1 MPTQLQFRRGTAAQN
16 NSFTGAA
23 GEISTDTS
31 DYASI
36 RMHDGSTAGGIKVL
50 PSGMIC
56 MHGAAAAPSG
66 WLLCEGSS
74 VSRTTYSELF
84 ATIGTTYGV
93 GDGSTTFTLPN
104 FQDRAPYGAST
115 FTLGSTTAGEIN
127 GSGQNTSGTGN
138 TGTGTTGA
146 STTGTGTTGASTTGT
161 GTTGSGG
168 PTTHTLTT
176 ATFATSAKDSS
187 TSSAVT
193 AVSDHASHTHS
204 IPGLSVPG
212 LSIPGLSVPGLSI
225 PALTVPGLTVTHPAV
240 AVKFIIK
247 I

>member
-23 GEISTDTS
+23 GEITTDTS

-84 ATIGTTYGV
+84 AAIGTTYGV
-93 GDGSTTFTLPN
+93 GDGSTTFTLPD

-115 FTLGSTTAGEIN
+115 FSLGSKTAGEID
-127 GSGQNTSGTGN
+127 GSAQNS
-138 TGTGTTGA
+138 
-146 STTGTGTTGASTTGT
+146 SGT

-168 PTTHTLTT
+168 PTTHSVTT

-212 LSIPGLSVPGLSI
+212 LSIPALTI
-225 PALTVPGLTVTHPAV
+225 PALTITHPAV

>member
-23 GEISTDTS
+23 GEITTDTS

-84 ATIGTTYGV
+84 AVIGTTYGV
-93 GDGSTTFTLPN
+93 GDGSTTFTLPD

-115 FTLGSTTAGEIN
+115 FSLGSKTAGEID
-127 GSGQNTSGTGN
+127 GSAQNS
-138 TGTGTTGA
+138 
-146 STTGTGTTGASTTGT
+146 SGT

-168 PTTHTLTT
+168 PATHSVTT

-193 AVSDHASHTHS
+193 AVSDHATHTHS
-204 IPGLSVPG
+204 IP
-212 LSIPGLSVPGLSI
+212 
-225 PALTVPGLTVTHPAV
+225 ALTITHPAV

>member
-36 RMHDGSTAGGIKVL
+36 RVHDGSTAGGIKVL

-56 MHGAAAAPSG
+56 MHGAATAPSG
-66 WLLCEGSS
+66 WILCEGAA
-74 VSRTTYSELF
+74 VNRTTYSELF
-84 ATIGTTYGV
+84 AVIGTTYGV
-93 GDGSTTFTLPN
+93 GDGSTTFNVPDMR
-104 FQDRAPYGAST
+104 DRAPYGAST
-115 FTLGSTTAGEIN
+115 FTLGSKTGGEIN
-127 GSGQNTSGTGN
+127 ASAQNSS
-138 TGTGTTGA
+138 GTGTTGA
-146 STTGTGTTGASTTGT
+146 GTTGGSTTGT

-168 PTTHTLTT
+168 PTTHSVTT

-193 AVSDHASHTHS
+193 AVSDHATHTHS

-212 LSIPGLSVPGLSI
+212 LSVPGLSI
-225 PALTVPGLTVTHPAV
+225 PALTITHPAV